1 MNMEGKI
8 TLNEKPLKFS
18 VLRSR
23 RRKRTIAL
31 CIEPTGEV
39 LVRAPF
45 HTPHSRLSEVVES
58 KRGWIIKKL
67 RSLDNIYPVVKKEF
81 VSGESFPY
89 LGRHLRLKIRQ
100 DHHANKPVV
109 NIGRGRLE
117 VLLNTTSNG
126 RRAEETRDAVVSWYK
141 AQAAKYIPERVRVY
155 AKKMA
160 LSEPKILIRN
170 QQKIWG
176 SCTAK
181 GVLRFNWR
189 MMMAPVSLID
199 YVVVH
204 ELCHLKHKNHAAP
217 FWEYLYTIMPDYE
230 KRKKTLRRNGIEY
243 NWH

>member
-1 MNMEGKI
+1 MEGKI
-8 TLNEKPLKFS
+8 TF
-18 VLRSR
+18 
-23 RRKRTIAL
+23 AL

-45 HTPHSRLSEVVES
+45 HTPQSRLSEVVES

-100 DHHANKPVV
+100 DHRTNKPMV

-126 RRAEETRDAVVSWYK
+126 RSAEEIRGAVVFWYK
-141 AQAAKYIPERVRVY
+141 AEAARYIPERVRIY
-155 AKKMA
+155 AKKMGLA
-160 LSEPKILIRN
+160 EPGILIRN

-176 SCTAK
+176 SCNAK

-204 ELCHLKHKNHAAP
+204 ELCHLKHNNHAAP
-217 FWEYLYTIMPDYE
+217 FWKYLHTVMPDYE
-230 KRKKTLRRNGIEY
+230 KRKEALRKNGISY
-243 NWH
+243 HWQ

>member
-1 MNMEGKI
+1 MEGKI

-31 CIEPTGEV
+31 GIEPTGEV

-45 HTPHSRLSEVVES
+45 HIPHSRLIEVVES

-67 RSLDNIYPVVKKEF
+67 RSLDNISPVVKKEF

-100 DHHANKPVV
+100 GHHTNKPVV

-117 VLLNTTSNG
+117 VLLNTASNG
-126 RRAEETRDAVVSWYK
+126 IRIEEIKGAVVFWYK
-141 AQAAKYIPERVRVY
+141 TQAARYIPERVKIY
-155 AKKMA
+155 AKKMGLA
-160 LSEPKILIRN
+160 EPTILIRN

-176 SCTAK
+176 SCNAK

-204 ELCHLKHKNHAAP
+204 ELCHLKHKNHAVP
-217 FWEYLYTIMPDYE
+217 FWKYLHTIMPDYE
-230 KRKKTLRRNGIEY
+230 KRKEALRRNGIGY
-243 NWH
+243 NWQ